1 MQCLPEASVAF
12 TQSFLL
18 ANLFWWR
25 RARCFYVAAAKKT
38 WSDWRCCST
47 VFVALVLT
55 LPLALSFWVFLSFC
69 VLQESG
75 QMEQMAQ
82 TSMLR
87 AGHMMDPCWPLL
99 MTLAKCT
106 CSPSPALNQGSVMLT
121 HSDKHKAHQSRGSV
135 FLYARVEI
143 CSTSQTRWLSTLP
156 ELRSYGVCF
165 STALWLSFN
174 EHWET
179 QWKLSRNNRIP
190 YHYQACNVHN
200 VCQVFIMCSQ
210 TIGGC

>member
-1 MQCLPEASVAF
+1 MFA
-12 TQSFLL
+12 
-18 ANLFWWR
+18 
-25 RARCFYVAAAKKT
+25 
-38 WSDWRCCST
+38 WSKRSSHTVVSSCEFVLMEKST
-47 VFVALVLT
+47 VFLCGR
-55 LPLALSFWVFLSFC
+55 SFFFLSFC

-87 AGHMMDPCWPLL
+87 AGHMMDPCCPVL

-121 HSDKHKAHQSRGSV
+121 HSDKHKAHQSRGLRVCMLVLKFVPLRRHADFQHCQNYVAMV
-135 FLYARVEI
+135 FV
-143 CSTSQTRWLSTLP
+143 SQLHCDEVLMNT
-156 ELRSYGVCF
+156 G
-165 STALWLSFN
+165 
-174 EHWET
+174 ET

-200 VCQVFIMCSQ
+200 VCQVFILCSQ
-210 TIGGC
+210 TVAGC